1 MTDTAA
7 DQLLASETR
16 AERARLVELLDSLA
30 PQQWATDSLCE
41 GWRVRE
47 VVAHVTMPFRGSLP
61 SFLLGLARAR
71 FDFDRY
77 ADRDARATT
86 ATRSDEWLADLWR
99 RNIDHP
105 WRPPGGGAAGALSHD
120 VIHGL
125 DITVPLGLP
134 GPPPERIA
142 LLVGRSGERNL
153 AHFGVDLT
161 GTRLEATDADLT
173 IGEGRA
179 VRLSATELLLV
190 VTGRCSLSEVSAGG

>member
-7 DQLLASETR
+7 DQQLASETR
-16 AERARLVELLDSLA
+16 AERARLVELLDSLT
-30 PQQWATDSLCE
+30 PQQWSADSLCDR
-41 GWRVRE
+41 WRVRE
-47 VVAHVTMPFRGSLP
+47 VVAHVTMPFRGGLP
-61 SFLLGLARAR
+61 SFLLGMVRAR
-71 FDFDRY
+71 FDFNRH

-86 ATRSDEWLADLWR
+86 AARSDEWLVDLWR

-142 LLVGRSGERNL
+142 LLVEQSEDRNFSY
-153 AHFGVDLT
+153 FGVDLT
-161 GTRLEATDADLT
+161 GVRLEATDADLT

-179 VRLSATELLLV
+179 VRVPAAELLLV